1 MKKLIC
7 TIHGESTEDRVIG
20 MEEVLRLVR
29 EGFLSGFDDN
39 DTGNFEFTIG
49 ETDGI

>member
-7 TIHGESTEDRVIG
+7 AIHGESTEDLATAL
-20 MEEVLRLVR
+20 EEVLRLVR
-29 EGFLSGFDDN
+29 EGFLQGFDDN

-49 ETDGI
+49 ETDAI

>member
-7 TIHGESTEDRVIG
+7 TVHGESTEDLAIAL
-20 MEEVLRLVR
+20 EEVLRLTR
-29 EGFLSGFDDN
+29 DGFLSGFNDS

-49 ETDGI
+49 ETDEL